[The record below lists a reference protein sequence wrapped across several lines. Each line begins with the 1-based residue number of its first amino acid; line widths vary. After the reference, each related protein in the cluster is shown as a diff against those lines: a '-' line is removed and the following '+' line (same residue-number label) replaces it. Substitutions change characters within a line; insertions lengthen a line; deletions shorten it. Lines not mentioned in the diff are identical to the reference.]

1 MRRRDLLAAFCYA
14 ATRAKAAERPFEC
27 IDTHTHMHRGA
38 PALIA
43 AMQQANWRCLSI
55 CDSREIGDQ
64 PSILNEMISGTKAL
78 HAESHGRIAW
88 ATTFDAPP
96 YRKSGFGRPSNRPA
110 RTRLQT
116 RCGWREDLEERR
128 TDGERFR

>member
-1 MRRRDLLAAFCYA
+1 
-14 ATRAKAAERPFEC
+14 
-27 IDTHTHMHRGA
+27 MHRGA

-43 AMQQANWRCLSI
+43 ALQQANWRCLSI

-64 PSILNEMISGTKAL
+64 PSILNEIISGTKAL

-96 YRKSGFGRPSNRPA
+96 FESPDFADRA
-110 RTRLQT
+110 IAQ
-116 RCGWREDLEERR
+116 LERDFKVRR
-128 TDGERFR
+128 VSHAG